1 MKIFS
6 LNKNIVC
13 ISSVWYLEYIMCDTD
28 MKNRILKITTLTF

>member
-6 LNKNIVC
+6 RNKNIVC

-28 MKNRILKITTLTF
+28 KKDRVLKITALIF